1 MTLLRTLRIS
11 LLSLQ
16 RNRTRT
22 FLTMLGVIIGVAA
35 VISVLAIGQG
45 ARNQVQAQ
53 IASMGTNVLMVFPQ
67 FRQMSGARGEA
78 GSALSLSESDVLAIQ
93 QQAQRISEIS
103 AVIRTGAQV
112 IYGNQ
117 NWRTSVMGVYPS
129 YMTIRDMQLSNGISF
144 TDNDLRG
151 ATKVCVIGQ
160 TVATNLFGDD
170 DPISKVIRVRS
181 IPCRVIGVIT
191 PKGQNAM
198 GQDQDDV
205 ILAPYSTVQKRLIG
219 EWRPMSIQISCAS
232 QADIPFVQEQVRQIL
247 RARHKLNEGDED
259 NFEIRSQT
267 DIAETADSTSKTMT
281 ILLASIAGISL
292 LVGGIGIMNIMFVS
306 VTERTKEIGIRLAV
320 GAKKRDIL
328 LQFLVESVMISFLG
342 GFLGIA
348 LGAALTQIIAKT
360 QGWPVSISVWSIMLA
375 FCFSTAVGIFFGW
388 YPARKAANLKII
400 NALRYE

>member
-1 MTLLRTLRIS
+1 MNLIGTLNIS
-11 LLSLQ
+11 LRSLQ

-53 IASMGTNVLMVFPQ
+53 IASMGTNVLMVFPV
-67 FRQMSGARGEA
+67 FGNASGARGEA
-78 GSALSLSESDVLAIQ
+78 GAALSLNEEDVKAIQ
-93 QQAQRISEIS
+93 AQAIRINEVSP
-103 AVIRTGAQV
+103 VVRTGAQV

-117 NWRTSVMGVYPS
+117 NWHTSVMGVYPS
-129 YMTIRDMQLSNGISF
+129 YLTIRDMQLADGISF
-144 TDNDLRG
+144 TDNDERG
-151 ATKVCVIGQ
+151 ATKVCLIGQ
-160 TVATNLFGDD
+160 TVATSLFGND
-170 DPISKVIRVRS
+170 DPLNKIIRVRS
-181 IPCRVIGVIT
+181 IPCRVIGLIA

-198 GQDQDDV
+198 GMDQDDI
-205 ILAPYSTVQKRLIG
+205 ILAPYSTVLKRLLG

-232 QADIPFVQEQVRQIL
+232 QADIPFVTEEVRQIL
-247 RARHKLNEGDED
+247 RTRHKLNQSDED
-259 NFEIRSQT
+259 NFQIRSQT
-267 DIAETADSTSKTMT
+267 DIAQTADSTSKTMT

-348 LGAALTQIIAKT
+348 LGAAVTQIISKT
-360 QGWPVSISVWSIMLA
+360 QGWPVSISIWSIVLA